1 MDWDAAPYARSD
13 IEYSARSYYLA
24 PSRGGNIRW
33 PLWIRFSLGEK
44 CASDNSAGDGRHSSV
59 SSVERRSIRSTWKR
73 GFFAQSRLE
82 DSQCLGK
89 KICQLNPEELD
100 LTKKQLQ
107 TFRSVQNVLSHFYI
121 AHDEIETACYFSLHD
136 FLEFFILIISVVIIL
151 IIFNVLL

>member
-1 MDWDAAPYARSD
+1 MDWDAASCARSD

-33 PLWIRFSLGEK
+33 PFWIRFSLGEK

-59 SSVERRSIRSTWKR
+59 SSVERRNIRSTWKR

-121 AHDEIETACYFSLHD
+121 AHNEIETACHS
-136 FLEFFILIISVVIIL
+136 FLVTISFFILIISIIIFIIL
-151 IIFNVLL
+151 NVLL